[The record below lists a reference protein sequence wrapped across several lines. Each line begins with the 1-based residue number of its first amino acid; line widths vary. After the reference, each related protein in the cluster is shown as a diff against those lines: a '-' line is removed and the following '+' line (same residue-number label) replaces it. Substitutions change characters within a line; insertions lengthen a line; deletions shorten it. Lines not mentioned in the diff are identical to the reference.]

1 MQVNYQNNVQKYPLP
16 QMNATFKANPV
27 ATTNML
33 ERTPTSDT
41 IVNSTE
47 NKVKTKT
54 KTKTKKILLTI
65 GAIATA
71 GIGIAYAIKKAQVKD
86 VKNLHK
92 TLKEGFLNESLTEKE
107 ALAIKKRY
115 QEIFKIK
122 DRNECAKAIFEET
135 KKNFGLEKSNITLK
149 LEKLNGAFGGYC
161 PKEHQILVTPDCH
174 KMNLLETL
182 CHEFRHA
189 KQMQLASN
197 IDPNFAKSKMDKNI
211 LISEMEKI
219 ADKYIDNCG
228 IKISDE
234 MLQDFMSQDF
244 MSQAKDNI
252 VFQRFGNLSENNIPE
267 NLKEYAKKMLSSL
280 KNAKD
285 PTKDLKGYWNSYH
298 EIDARKS
305 SGLIN
310 KYVKENA
317 FDLGVEFSWI
327 TDIEKKFLS
336 WVQECK
342 RNKNP

>member
-1 MQVNYQNNVQKYPLP
+1 MSLQVNSLNTAQNYSKS
-16 QMNATFKANPV
+16 QMNTTFKDNPIV
-27 ATTNML
+27 TSNTL

-41 IVNSTE
+41 LVNSTE
-47 NKVKTKT
+47 NKVKTKN
-54 KTKTKKILLTI
+54 KTKIKNILLTI
-65 GAIATA
+65 GAIATT
-71 GIGIAYAIKKAQVKD
+71 GIGITYAIKKTQVKN

-122 DRNECAKAIFEET
+122 DRDECARAIFEET
-135 KKNFGLEKSNITLK
+135 KKNFGLEKSNVTLK
-149 LEKLNGAFGGYC
+149 LEKLKGASGGYH
-161 PKEHQILVTPDCH
+161 PIEHYIIVTPDCH
-174 KMNLLETL
+174 KMSLLETL
-182 CHEFRHA
+182 CHEFRHV

-197 IDPNFAKSKMDKNI
+197 LDPNFAKSKMDKKI
-211 LISEMEKI
+211 LISEVEKFT
-219 ADKYIDNCG
+219 DKCIDNG
-228 IKISDE
+228 VSEITDE
-234 MLQDFMSQDF
+234 MMQDLI
-244 MSQAKDNI
+244 SQAKDNI

-267 NLKEYAKKMLSSL
+267 NLKEYAKKMLLSL

-285 PTKDLKGYWNSYH
+285 STKDLKGYWNSYH

-327 TDIEKKFLS
+327 TDIEKKILG
-336 WVQECK
+336 WVQECN
-342 RNKNP
+342 RNKNS